1 MFADRIEAKWI
12 DASCE
17 VFAKCTASLPTA
29 AQQLRV
35 TSCKKIGEP
44 VRAKGDNAPCLRLE

>member
-44 VRAKGDNAPCLRLE
+44 VRAKGDNAPRLRLE